1 MAMRISP
8 YVLATDPPALTSLMA
23 RARELSSRGELIN
36 LAQAVVDF
44 PPPDEFVEEVRQAAG
59 DPAVHRYT
67 PDLGL
72 PALRE
77 MLSRYT
83 AERFGLETDPRDGL
97 LVTPGANQACFS
109 ALAAMLQPGDEVVIP
124 TPWYFNHAM
133 TVQMLGGVVR
143 PVLTS
148 PDNGHVP
155 DLDVLARALSD
166 RTKAVVL
173 VNPNNPTGSRYPD
186 QWVRRLAGLLA
197 GRRIWVVAD
206 QTYQEMVYEGER
218 PLSIGS
224 LPDMAQWTAT
234 AGSFSK
240 SLSLAGWRIGFL
252 AGPAPLLEQVLKIH
266 DCSVISAAHVTQRG
280 LMAALPVIQRHLD
293 LVLPRLCGR
302 RDALLESLSRFPA
315 LRVSRPG
322 GAPFVLAHLPEGL
335 DDRNFAVRLL
345 EDELVAAVPA
355 GGMGPG
361 GRGALRL
368 SFAATG
374 REQLAEAGRRLGR
387 LALSLA
393 GAGGKT
399 R

>member
-1 MAMRISP
+1 MGLRISP
-8 YVLATDPPALTSLMA
+8 HLLATDLPALTGLMA
-23 RARELSSRGELIN
+23 RARQLAAEGELIN

-44 PPPDEFVEEVRQAAG
+44 PPPEEFIEEVRQAAG

-67 PDLGL
+67 PDPGL

-77 MLSRYT
+77 MLARYT
-83 AERFGLETDPRDGL
+83 DERFGLPVDPRDGL

-109 ALAAMLQPGDEVVIP
+109 ALAALLEPGDEVVIP

-133 TVQMLGGVVR
+133 TVQMFGGVVK
-143 PVLTS
+143 PVPTA
-148 PDNGHVP
+148 PENGHLP
-155 DLDVLARALSD
+155 DLQQVARALSE
-166 RTKAVVL
+166 RTKALVL

-186 QWVRRLAGLLA
+186 HWIGELAGLLA

-206 QTYQEMVYEGER
+206 QTYQEMVYEGR
-218 PLSIGS
+218 PPLSIGS
-224 LPDMAQWTAT
+224 LPGMDGWTAT

-252 AGPAPLLEQVLKIH
+252 AGPPALLEQVLKIH
-266 DCSVISAAHVTQRG
+266 DSSVISAAHVTQRG
-280 LMAALPVIQRHLD
+280 LMAALPVIDRHLAR
-293 LVLPRLCGR
+293 VMPRLLGR
-302 RDALLESLSRFPA
+302 RDTLLASLANFPA

-322 GAPFVLAHLPEGL
+322 GSPFVLLHLPPGT
-335 DDRNFAVRLL
+335 DDRDFSSRLL
-345 EDELVAAVPA
+345 EDHRVAAVPA

-374 REQLAEAGRRLGR
+374 RAELAEAGHRIGR
-387 LALSLA
+387 LAAALA
-393 GAGGKT
+393 EHGGPP
-399 R
+399 